1 MSKEL
6 QPNVKVSVVMCT
18 SNDAHFLHLQMD

>member
-6 QPNVKVSVVMCT
+6 QPHVKVSVVMCT
-18 SNDAHFLHLQMD
+18 SNDEHFLHLQMD